1 MIVRRFRAF
10 AVLLLATGLLVG
22 CRPELDFMLE
32 SFVAPAAEVSGTS
45 QAPAILFSA
54 EEGQA
59 TVVFYSTGRWTA
71 SFVNERA
78 ADWCLLP
85 STEGRGGTVT
95 IYVRVRANQDYDERS
110 ASILFTCDE
119 VQRTLVVT
127 QKQRDALLLSP
138 GRVEMPQAGGQFDIE
153 VKANIDYQVII
164 PSAISWLHDVSTK
177 GLVTT
182 VHALRVDPNDN
193 LDPRQA
199 YVTVNSSL
207 GSEEVVVFQAG
218 EAPTLVLSAREV
230 EIPAEGGSFDVQVTS
245 NLDVEIVSLPASCD
259 WVGEVQT
266 KAVST
271 NTYYFAVAAN
281 GSREDRSMSLVFRN
295 QAYKMSDTVH
305 VRQVY
310 MPILLSDSSVE
321 LPGREVGFSVMVA
334 GTQPEEYQ
342 ISLSDRWLWLDGLKA
357 GDGHTLVD
365 LHAQEHTGAEAREAL
380 ILLERKGI
388 GRVDT
393 VTVTQF
399 PQLSGFSFV
408 TQQREVT
415 APVLGTAAADSWI
428 LWGDGSFERYVP
440 GLTHRY
446 AEPGRHTVWVEG
458 RSITPLRIPAPE
470 DGMKIDFSQIK
481 GEDAQ

>member
-1 MIVRRFRAF
+1 MMLRRFRTF
-10 AVLLLATGLLVG
+10 AVLLLAAGMLAG
-22 CRPELDFMLE
+22 CRPDLDFMLE

-59 TVVFYSTGRWTA
+59 TIVFHSTGRWTA

-110 ASILFTCDE
+110 ASILFTCDD

-164 PSAISWLHDVSTK
+164 PSAISWLHDVGTK

-230 EIPAEGGSFDVQVTS
+230 EMPAEGGSFDVQVTS
-245 NLDVEIVSLPASCD
+245 NLDVEIVSQPASCD

-271 NTYYFAVAAN
+271 NTYYFAVAPN
-281 GSREDRSMSLVFRN
+281 ESREDRSMSLVFRN
-295 QAYKMSDTVH
+295 QAYKLSDTVH
-305 VRQVY
+305 VHQAY

-334 GTQPEEYQ
+334 GTQPEEYR
-342 ISLSDRWLWLDGLKA
+342 ITLSDRWLWLDGLKA

-365 LHAQEHTGAEAREAL
+365 LHVQEPAGTEARVAL

-399 PQLSGFSFV
+399 PLLPGFSFV

-415 APVLGTAAADSWI
+415 APVLGTTAADAWI

-440 GLTHRY
+440 DLTHRY

-458 RSITPLRIPAPE
+458 RSLTPLRIPAPE